1 MKNLI
6 TRTLGAYINGLSLI
20 APKLS
25 AKHAFYIFCYPFAAK
40 LKPHHNAFLSTGSAS
55 TIAFEGK
62 QIASYSWGQGAE
74 TILFLHGWQSNA
86 FRWKKFIESF
96 DRERYTLLA
105 VDAPGHGASSGR
117 ILNVPMY
124 ARLIAQIMED
134 TEIEFILGH
143 SMGCFSALHAMHDVT
158 AKRPK
163 GAVLLAAAASAEE
176 FVGFF
181 KEVVGLSSRAEREL
195 RTFFKSYVG
204 HEVSYFETDR
214 YAPSME
220 FPALIIHDR
229 GDLEIPVKY
238 AQRLHEAWP
247 QSELMLTD
255 GLGHRMRDESV
266 VSQTIDF
273 CDKHVN
279 QANKEST
286 EPQSSPSVFA

>member
-1 MKNLI
+1 V
-6 TRTLGAYINGLSLI
+6 LGAYINGLSLI

-40 LKPHHNAFLSTGSAS
+40 LRPHQKDFLATGSVRN
-55 TIAFEGK
+55 IAFEGK
-62 QIASYSWGQGAE
+62 EIASYSWGDGAE
-74 TILFLHGWQSNA
+74 KILCLHGWQSNA

-96 DRERYTLLA
+96 NQERYTLIA

-124 ARLIAQIMED
+124 ARLIAQIMEE
-134 TEIEFILGH
+134 TEIDFILGH
-143 SMGCFSALHAMHDVT
+143 SMGCFSALHAMHDET

-181 KEVVGLSSRAEREL
+181 KEVVGLSNLAEQEL
-195 RTFFKSYVG
+195 RIFFKSYAG
-204 HEVSYFETDR
+204 HDVAYYETVN
-214 YAPSME
+214 YAPSMD

-229 GDLEIPVKY
+229 EDDEIPMKF

-247 QSELMLTD
+247 KSELLLTD
-255 GLGHRMRDESV
+255 GLGHKMRHLSV
-266 VSQTIDF
+266 INEAIDF
-273 CDKHVN
+273 CERHNN
-279 QANKEST
+279 QSEEESI
-286 EPQSSPSVFA
+286 EAQISPSVFA